1 MLLKNIKKSLYWRL
15 SLSFL
20 IILLILGFSYV
31 VITLIASNNYHQ
43 ETTQRLNAE
52 VADYLLKETP
62 PFKNGEV
69 NKEALGVIMHSMMAV
84 NPGIEVYLV
93 NPEGE
98 ILSFVVLDKKVK
110 LSRVDIEPVKEFIAT
125 KGKKYILGDDPRNP
139 GGKTIF
145 SATKVHEDNQFL
157 GYIYIVLA
165 SEKYENIT
173 AAISGS
179 YWLKVG
185 LNSFIITLF
194 TALTIGLVLIWLL
207 TKNIRVI
214 IQTVNKFK
222 EGDLH
227 ARIPESAHKGELAVL
242 AGTFNSMS
250 DTILKNIE
258 ELKKVDQLRRELI
271 ANVSH
276 DLRNPLAIIQGYIET
291 LIMKSNSLSQKE
303 QERYLKVVL
312 ESSEKLTRLVSDLFE
327 LSKLE
332 AGQIQM
338 KKEPFF
344 AHELLSDASAK
355 VSLLL
360 QDKGIEI
367 KSELNEEL
375 PMVYADL
382 SMIDRV
388 VQNLLDNAIK
398 YTPEKGK
405 ITLITKPK
413 NGHVEIKIKNTG
425 SGIPKKDLPHIFDRY
440 YKIDKTQLGI
450 QGTGLG
456 LAIVK
461 KILDGHKSNIHVES
475 VEGEFAE
482 FTFDLPAYSVAN
494 N

>member
-1 MLLKNIKKSLYWRL
+1 MSRYNLKRSLYWRL

-20 IILLILGFSYV
+20 LVLLIVSFSY
-31 VITLIASNNYHQ
+31 ITITIIASDKYYQ

-52 VADYLLKETP
+52 VAEYLLKESP

-93 NPEGE
+93 SPDGE

-110 LSRVDIEPVKEFIAT
+110 LSRVDVEPVKEFIAT
-125 KGKKYILGDDPRNP
+125 KGEKYILGDDPRNP
-139 GGKTIF
+139 GEQTIF
-145 SATKVHEDNQFL
+145 SATGVTEGEKFL
-157 GYIYIVLA
+157 GYIYIVLD
-165 SEKYENIT
+165 SEKHENI
-173 AAISGS
+173 AAAVSGS

-185 LNSFIITLF
+185 LNSFIITLI
-194 TALTIGLVLIWLL
+194 TAFSLGIALIWML

-250 DTILKNIE
+250 DTILENIE

-276 DLRNPLAIIQGYIET
+276 DLRNPLAIIHGYIET
-291 LIMKSNSLSQKE
+291 LMMKSDSLEKE
-303 QERYLKVVL
+303 EVDRYLKVVL

-344 AHELLSDASAK
+344 AQELLSDANTK
-355 VSLLL
+355 VSLLAKNK
-360 QDKGIEI
+360 QIEI
-367 KSELNEEL
+367 SSDLSEAA
-375 PMVYADL
+375 PMVFADL

-388 VQNLLDNAIK
+388 IQNLLDNAIK
-398 YTPEKGK
+398 YTPEQGK
-405 ITLITKPK
+405 IFLQTNIK
-413 NGHVEIKIKNTG
+413 NGGVEVRIKNTG
-425 SGIPKKDLPHIFDRY
+425 SGIAQNDLPHIFDRY
-440 YKIDKTQLGI
+440 YKIDKTELGI

-461 KILDGHKSNIHVES
+461 KIIDGHDANIHVES
-475 VEGEFAE
+475 VEGEYAE
-482 FTFDLPAYSVAN
+482 FIFNLPAYSA
-494 N
+494 